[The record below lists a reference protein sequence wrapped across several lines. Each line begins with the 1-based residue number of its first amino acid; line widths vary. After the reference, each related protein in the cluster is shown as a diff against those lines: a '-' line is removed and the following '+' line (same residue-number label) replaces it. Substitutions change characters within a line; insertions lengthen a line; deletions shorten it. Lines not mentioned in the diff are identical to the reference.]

1 MIDGLVLSLGAHP
14 MIAALA
20 TTILVLTAAYLIGL
34 AAVAVVAPARFDAFL
49 LGFAQ
54 SPSLH
59 WLEMAIRI
67 LVGLAL
73 WMQSPAMPFPSA
85 FSWGGIVLL
94 ATSLLLLALPYRW
107 HRQFAERSVPRALRY
122 RHALAAA
129 SATVGISLLACLWR
143 GGDS

>member
-14 MIAALA
+14 AIAALA

-34 AAVAVVAPARFDAFL
+34 AAVAVVVPARFDSFL

-54 SPSLH
+54 SPSMH

-73 WMQSPAMPFPSA
+73 WMQSPAMPFPIA
-85 FSWGGIVLL
+85 IRWGGIALV

-107 HRQFAERSVPRALRY
+107 HRQFAEHAVPRALRY
-122 RHALAAA
+122 RPVLAAT
-129 SATVGISLLACLWR
+129 SAAVGIFLFACLWR
-143 GGDS
+143 GSTS